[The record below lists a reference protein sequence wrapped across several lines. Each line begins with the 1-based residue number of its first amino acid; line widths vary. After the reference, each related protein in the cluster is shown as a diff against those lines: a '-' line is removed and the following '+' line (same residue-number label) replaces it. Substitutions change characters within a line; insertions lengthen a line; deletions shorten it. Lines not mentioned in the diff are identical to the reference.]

1 MRLTKLQQSVAQ
13 AALDTTVFVSGM
25 AGVGKTTAAV
35 RRLRYLIEQGVPAG
49 SILILVPQKAL
60 AYPYQAELRDP
71 KRKAGGQVAIH
82 TIGSLALHMADLFWP
97 LAAEAAGYGRPDQRP
112 TFLSLELVQYSM
124 AKLLGP
130 VIDANDYFN
139 SVRIDRYRLYSQI
152 ADNLNKAT
160 FISLPHTEIAD
171 RLKSALP
178 GSDVTQRYIYDD
190 AQTCANLFRD
200 FSRQHNLLDFAAQVE
215 LLVEYLWTMDAPR
228 RYLVNRFRHLI
239 IDNIEEDNPATHYL
253 LENWLALCQSAV
265 VVYDDD
271 AGYRRF
277 LGAEQ
282 TTALRL
288 KDRCKQHV
296 EIDKSYVMSDEVR
309 AFGQQMTAA
318 LRPPPPKRLKD
329 GGARQAIIF
338 QDNRYYP
345 QMLNWAAENITSMV
359 LDGGVPPGEI
369 VVLAP
374 LLSDALRFALM
385 NRLEAAGVPVR
396 SHRPSRALR
405 EEPAARALLTLAR
418 LAHPAW
424 ELKPDSY
431 DVTYALMAAI
441 ADLDLTRARL
451 LTEIVY
457 RPRSGKLFS
466 FEPVRGD
473 AQSRI
478 TYDLGMRYE
487 TLFRWLETYQQEG
500 TLELDFFFSRL
511 FGEVLSQPRYGFHN
525 QYDAAAVAANL
536 IESAR
541 NFRWTVAA
549 IAPEVEVGREYLLM
563 VDQGLIAD
571 QYIRDWELDRGD
583 AVLLAPAY
591 TYLMSNRPVDYQ
603 FWLNIGSPG
612 WAQRLYQPLT
622 HPYVLSV
629 NWEDGRV
636 WTDDD
641 EVTANQ
647 DMLYRLALGL
657 IRRCRQRVYLGFSQ
671 FGEQGYEQRGPLLE
685 AIQRILK
692 HLQQD

>member
-25 AGVGKTTAAV
+25 AGVGKTTAAI

-49 SILILVPQKAL
+49 AILILVPQKAL
-60 AYPYQAELRDP
+60 AYPYQTELRDP

-97 LAAEAAGYGRPDQRP
+97 LAAEAAGYSRPDQRP
-112 TFLSLELVQYSM
+112 TFLSLELVQYTM

-190 AQTCANLFRD
+190 AQVCANLFRD
-200 FSRQHNLLDFAAQVE
+200 FARQHNLLDFAAQVE
-215 LLVEYLWTMDAPR
+215 LLVEYLWMLDAPR

-239 IDNIEEDNPATHYL
+239 VDNVEEDNPATHYL

-282 TTALRL
+282 STAQRL
-288 KDRCKQHV
+288 KNRCQQHI

-309 AFGQQMTAA
+309 AFGQHMTAA
-318 LRPPPPKRLKD
+318 LHPPPPKRLKD

-345 QMLNWAAENITSMV
+345 QMLNWTAENIISMV

-385 NRLEAAGVPVR
+385 SRLEAAGVPVR

-424 ELKPDSY
+424 DLKPDSY

-457 RPRSGKLFS
+457 RPRSGRLSS
-466 FEPVRGD
+466 FEPVRGE
-473 AQSRI
+473 AQARI

-487 TLFRWLETYQQEG
+487 TLFRWLEAYQQEG
-500 TLELDFFFSRL
+500 PLELDFFFSRL

-541 NFRWTVAA
+541 NFRWTVSA
-549 IAPEVEVGREYLLM
+549 IAPDVEVGREYLLM

-629 NWEDGRV
+629 SWEEGRI

-641 EVTANQ
+641 EVAANQ
-647 DMLYRLALGL
+647 DMLYRLTLGL
-657 IRRCRQRVYLGFSQ
+657 IRRCRQRIYLGFCQ